1 MSTRYGVYMHEI
13 GRDHIHP
20 DIPPMEDPAK
30 PEHDGWAYGPFL
42 LKRFTEWNA
51 TARELGIYYL
61 LSLSSPYQV
70 QLMCTRLRVD

>member
-1 MSTRYGVYMHEI
+1 
-13 GRDHIHP
+13 
-20 DIPPMEDPAK
+20 MEDPAK